1 MVTSPVRWTRCRS
14 RWSYRCCGRAVIGMG
29 LIIGRFLTP
38 LNSSRTMG
46 SALGG
51 VTTTRAEKVQNV
63 RGDSSCRVSLEKA
76 RLSAR
81 ASSIA
86 LIAHVYRAE
95 KRLLLDVLKHLRET
109 DQQ

>member
-1 MVTSPVRWTRCRS
+1 
-14 RWSYRCCGRAVIGMG
+14 
-29 LIIGRFLTP
+29 
-38 LNSSRTMG
+38 
-46 SALGG
+46 
-51 VTTTRAEKVQNV
+51 
-63 RGDSSCRVSLEKA
+63 VSVEKA